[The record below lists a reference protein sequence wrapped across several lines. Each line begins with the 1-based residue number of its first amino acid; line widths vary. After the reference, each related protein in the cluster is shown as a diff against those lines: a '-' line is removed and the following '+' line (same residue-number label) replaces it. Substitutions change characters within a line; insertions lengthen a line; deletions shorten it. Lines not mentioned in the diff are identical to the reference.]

1 VDFMNYIRNYFLR
14 MTAFALS
21 ILTCVLVLKGPL
33 GRIFLN
39 NLFLNSVIMSCLII
53 GVTLCFYKLYRLKQ
67 EQQWLD
73 TFEQGT
79 ERFPHAPKAQ
89 ILAPLAIIF
98 SDPHHGGTLS
108 AVTAKSIL
116 SSVEARLDESH
127 HVTRYLVGLLIFLG
141 LLGTF
146 WGLSE
151 TIGAIAGVINGIDM
165 GSGEVK
171 DAFQNLKKGL
181 QSPLSGMGTAF
192 SCSMFGLAS
201 SLIVGFLDLQVSGA
215 GSKFYQTLEERLAMN
230 TRLGGNLD
238 QNQSSSG
245 PAYSMGLLEQ
255 TVESLANLQAQMR
268 RTEDN
273 RLSLVK
279 TIQTLGEK
287 MGQLT
292 EQMSVHQNIM
302 KKIAQNQIDLQESV
316 LQISKATAENQKDDT
331 LKYHLRSLDATATKL
346 LEESVEGRNR
356 LTQELRNEIRVIA
369 RTLSAIAS
377 GQDIA
382 A

>member
-1 VDFMNYIRNYFLR
+1 MTYIQHYFLR
-14 MTAFALS
+14 MGAFVAAVL
-21 ILTCVLVLKGPL
+21 LCVLALKTQL
-33 GRIFLN
+33 ISIFSN
-39 NLFLNSVIMSCLII
+39 NIFLNSVISSCLILGI
-53 GVTLCFYKLYRLKQ
+53 GLCFYQLYRLKQ

-79 ERFPHAPKAQ
+79 ERFPNAPKAQ

-98 SDPHHGGTLS
+98 SDPSHGGTLS

-116 SSVEARLDESH
+116 SSVEARLDESR

-201 SLIVGFLDLQVSGA
+201 SLIVGFLDLQISGA
-215 GSKFYQTLEERLAMN
+215 GNKFYQTLEERLAMN
-230 TRLGGNLD
+230 TRLGSSVDHTG
-238 QNQSSSG
+238 QSSG
-245 PAYSMGLLEQ
+245 PAYSLGLLEQ
-255 TVESLANLQAQMR
+255 TVEALSNLQNQMR

-279 TIQTLGEK
+279 TLHTLTER
-287 MGQLT
+287 MTQLT
-292 EQMSVHQNIM
+292 EQMGSHQGIM
-302 KKIAQNQIDLQESV
+302 KKIAQNQIDLQENV
-316 LQISKATAENQKDDT
+316 LQIGKAVSETQKDET
-331 LKYHLRSLDATATKL
+331 LKHHLRNIDATAAKL

-369 RTLSAIAS
+369 RTLSAIAN